1 MCSSDLVAT
10 PEGPLEASLPAT
22 VAGGYVV
29 RWKRLDGTERER
41 LVAVNVDPD
50 EGRLERIGRERL
62 DRTGVTRW
70 VVREADVPIGWCGL
84 KWSGVRP
91 VDERACARMAEAA
104 E

>member
-1 MCSSDLVAT
+1 VPRDDDADFFVALNADA
-10 PEGPLEASLPAT
+10 E
-22 VAGGYVV
+22 VV
-29 RWKRLDGTERER
+29 RHTGDGAFESREDALTTIRL
-41 LVAVNVDPD
+41 L
-50 EGRLERIGRERL
+50 RERL